1 MLKTASIQHVA
12 LCHIFP
18 HCETSLNVFRTREIH
33 FTQKTGKI
41 RENSGK
47 TGQKPAKTGEILGT
61 LFCDRPEQLLLMD
74 FFDYLKKT
82 FSADSGRTGRA
93 RANLRP
99 FLDFG

>member
-18 HCETSLNVFRTREIH
+18 HCETSLSVFRTKEID
-33 FTQKTGKI
+33 FTQKPGK
-41 RENSGK
+41 NPGKSGK
-47 TGQKPAKTGEILGT
+47 TGQKPAKTGQIFGT
-61 LFCDRPEQLLLMD
+61 LSRDRYEQLLLMD

-82 FSADSGRTGRA
+82 FSGRTGSP

-99 FLDFG
+99 FLEFG